1 MPFATLYIS
10 KLVIIKTGSESTF
23 DDLDPSVGS
32 LLCQFGDDVICP
44 SKNLSTGGARYTSQ
58 YPFIHAINFGSP
70 IQSQLQS
77 VKGVRSFYVECNKCH
92 KSNYSTEKK
101 KFQSLVICIWF

>member
-10 KLVIIKTGSESTF
+10 KLVIIETGSESTF

-32 LLCQFGDDVICP
+32 LLCQFGDDVIC
-44 SKNLSTGGARYTSQ
+44 SCKNLSTGGARYTSQ
-58 YPFIHAINFGSP
+58 YPFIHAVNFGSP

-101 KFQSLVICIWF
+101 IQSLVICTWF